1 MAPEISRVIKRTG
14 AVVPFNPD
22 RITNAIYR
30 AAVAVGGRDRATAEA
45 LTGQVVAILEE
56 TIPPDQYPTVEQIQ
70 DVVEKVLI
78 ENGHAKVAKAY
89 ILYREERARSR
100 REKAARGYRQSGN
113 IPWRKIYGVL
123 RWSVDHDLYT
133 VEQLNTRI
141 RKGEFS
147 RIVREAGHH
156 CRAFFFGQDHN
167 DDQARRAPG
176 AGGPEPGSV
185 ARGQLFL

>member
-89 ILYREERARSR
+89 ILYREERARSPLAQDLWG
-100 REKAARGYRQSGN
+100 AAL
-113 IPWRKIYGVL
+113 V
-123 RWSVDHDLYT
+123 
-133 VEQLNTRI
+133 
-141 RKGEFS
+141 
-147 RIVREAGHH
+147 
-156 CRAFFFGQDHN
+156 
-167 DDQARRAPG
+167 
-176 AGGPEPGSV
+176 GGPRSVHGRATEHPHPKGRILPHRARVGPGL
-185 ARGQLFL
+185 RGRH